1 MSAASD
7 KTAMPPLYIDVDGTL
22 TYSDLLFET
31 FLLLLKKNPLYVFL
45 CVVWLLRGRSHLK
58 GEIAR
63 RVNLD
68 VSLLPYNE
76 PFLAFLQQ
84 QHAIGRPLI
93 LASASHKIL
102 VQKVADHLGLFSD
115 VVASDDEHNLKSG
128 AKLRAIEQHAGNGRF
143 AYAGNDMADL
153 AVWQKADEMIVVNA
167 TRPVIA
173 GVAKIG
179 EAALVLPGRPFQ
191 VRHVARALRLHQW
204 AKNLLLF
211 LPLMAAHELSADKW
225 LATFLGFV
233 ALGLCASATYVIND
247 LLDLAS
253 DRAHQRKRKRPF
265 AALTLSIPNGMALI
279 VLLLPLSLWLAW
291 QVSFAFMQ
299 FLLLYIVITLTYS
312 ARLKQL
318 PFIDVMVL
326 AFLYTYRI
334 LAGGLAAHV
343 EISNWLLAVSLFMFL
358 SLALV
363 KRCAELEFMNEAG
376 RTSVKGRGYRNTDLP
391 YLISMGISSGFMA
404 VMVLALY
411 IDSQAG
417 DTLYPSAD
425 LLWWVLPVVLI
436 WLMRLWIK
444 VSRMEIHDDPVQFA
458 ITDAKSWAA
467 GILLACII
475 VAASLEWSL

>member
-1 MSAASD
+1 MSAGSD
-7 KTAMPPLYIDVDGTL
+7 NAVLPPLYIDVDGTL
-22 TYSDLLFET
+22 TNSDLLFES
-31 FLLLLKKNPLYVFL
+31 FLLLIKKNPLYLFL
-45 CVVWLLRGRSHLK
+45 CFFWLLRGRSHLK

-76 PFLAFLQQ
+76 PFVAFLQQ
-84 QHAIGRPLI
+84 QQAIGRRLI
-93 LASASHKIL
+93 LASASHRLL

-115 VVASDDEHNLKSG
+115 VIASDDEHNLKSH
-128 AKLRAIEQHAGNGRF
+128 AKLQAIEQHAGSGPF
-143 AYAGNDMADL
+143 AYAGNDTADL
-153 AVWQKADEMIVVNA
+153 SVWREASEMIVVNA
-167 TRPVIA
+167 SRPVIA
-173 GVAKIG
+173 SVARIG
-179 EAALVLPGRPFQ
+179 DAALVLPGRPFQ
-191 VRHVARALRLHQW
+191 IRHVARALRLHQW

-211 LPLMAAHELSADKW
+211 LPLLAAHELSVEKW
-225 LATFLGFV
+225 SSTFIGFI

-253 DRAHQRKRKRPF
+253 DRAHQRKRNRPF
-265 AALTLSIPNGMALI
+265 ASSVLSIPNGMALI
-279 VLLLPLSLWLAW
+279 VLLLPLSIWLAW
-291 QVSFAFMQ
+291 QVSPAFMQ
-299 FLLLYIVITLTYS
+299 FLLLYVAITLMYS

-318 PFIDVMVL
+318 PFVDVMVL

-376 RTSVKGRGYRNTDLP
+376 RTAVKGRGYRNTDLP

-411 IDSQAG
+411 IDSQTG
-417 DTLYPSAD
+417 DVLYPSPE

-444 VSRMEIHDDPVQFA
+444 VSRMEIHDDPVHFA

-467 GILLACII
+467 GILIGCII
-475 VAASLEWSL
+475 IAASFEWSL

>member
-1 MSAASD
+1 MSAAAD
-7 KTAMPPLYIDVDGTL
+7 KAVPPLYVDVDGTL
-22 TYSDLLFET
+22 TYSDLLFES
-31 FLLLLKKNPLYVFL
+31 FLLLLKKNPLYIFL
-45 CVVWLLRGRSHLK
+45 CVLWLLRGRSHLK

-63 RVNLD
+63 RVDLD

-84 QHAIGRPLI
+84 QQAIGRRLI

-102 VQKVADHLGLFSD
+102 VQKVANHLGLFSD
-115 VVASDDEHNLKSG
+115 IIASDDEHNLKSG
-128 AKLRAIEQHAGNGRF
+128 AKLQAIKQHAGAGGF

-153 AVWQKADEMIVVNA
+153 AVWREADEMIVVNA
-167 TRPVIA
+167 TRPV
-173 GVAKIG
+173 VASVARIG
-179 EAALVLPGRPFQ
+179 EATLVLPGRPFQ
-191 VRHVARALRLHQW
+191 IRHFARALRLHQW

-211 LPLMAAHELSADKW
+211 LPLMAAHEMSVDKW
-225 LATFLGFV
+225 GATFLGFV

-253 DRAHQRKRKRPF
+253 DRAHQRKRNRPF
-265 AALTLSIPNGMALI
+265 AASTLSIPNGMALI
-279 VLLLPLSLWLAW
+279 VVLLPLSIWLAW

-299 FLLLYIVITLTYS
+299 FLLLYVVITLTYS

-318 PFIDVMVL
+318 PFVDVMVL

-334 LAGGLAAHV
+334 LAGGLAGSV

-363 KRCAELEFMNEAG
+363 KRCAEIEFMNEAG

-391 YLISMGISSGFMA
+391 YLISMGISSGFVA

-417 DTLYPSAD
+417 EALYPSAD
-425 LLWWVLPVVLI
+425 LLWGVLPVVLI

-467 GILLACII
+467 GLLIACIF
-475 VAASLEWSL
+475 VAASFEWTV

>member
-1 MSAASD
+1 MSAGSD
-7 KTAMPPLYIDVDGTL
+7 KAVLPPLYVDVDGTL
-22 TYSDLLFET
+22 TYSDLLFES
-31 FLLLLKKNPLYVFL
+31 FLLLIKRNPLYVFL
-45 CVVWLLRGRSHLK
+45 CCFWLLRGRSHLK
-58 GEIAR
+58 AEIAR

-84 QHAIGRPLI
+84 QHALGRRLI
-93 LASASHKIL
+93 LASASHRIL
-102 VQKVADHLGLFSD
+102 VQEVADHLGLFSD
-115 VVASDDEHNLKSG
+115 VIASDDEHNLKSS
-128 AKLRAIEQHAGNGRF
+128 AKLRAIKQHVGSGPF

-153 AVWQKADEMIVVNA
+153 AVWHDASEMIVVNA
-167 TRPVIA
+167 TRPVIDR
-173 GVAKIG
+173 VATMG
-179 EAALVLPGRPFQ
+179 EAALILPGRPFQ

-211 LPLMAAHELSADKW
+211 LPLLAAHELSVDKW
-225 LATFLGFV
+225 SSTFVGFI

-253 DRAHQRKRKRPF
+253 DRAHQRKRNRPF
-265 AALTLSIPNGMALI
+265 ASSVLSIPNGMALV

-291 QVSFAFMQ
+291 QVSAAFMQ
-299 FLLLYIVITLTYS
+299 FLLLYIVITLIYS
-312 ARLKQL
+312 AKLKQL
-318 PFIDVMVL
+318 PFVDVMVL

-334 LAGGLAAHV
+334 LAGGLTADV

-417 DTLYPSAD
+417 DVLYASAE

-444 VSRMEIHDDPVQFA
+444 VSRMEIHDDPVHFA

-467 GILLACII
+467 GLLIGCII
-475 VAASLEWSL
+475 IAASFEWNL